1 MLVLPNPKVGKVS
14 WKGGAGSFFF
24 LNRMHAINQET
35 LPLATQ
41 PLFDST
47 HPLSTHI
54 CRQHKAPL
62 RTNTSVFFPVGWN
75 CHTLVCGTVYSR
87 FQLDPDLLGKL
98 RSFTKPTPTGL
109 WVDECL
115 PDWKIWSGSRKCCG
129 IVQQSQRQIKQVKT
143 GICGATFFLSFVEP
157 PGCQIPQKKNPHTS
171 VQDGE
176 SHSQRRPIL
185 LSCRLKKHLCR
196 YSICCCSLELDGSR

>member
-1 MLVLPNPKVGKVS
+1 
-14 WKGGAGSFFF
+14 
-24 LNRMHAINQET
+24 MHAINQET

-115 PDWKIWSGSRKCCG
+115 PDWKMWSGSRKCCG
-129 IVQQSQRQIKQVKT
+129 IVQQSQRQTKQVKT